1 MSERELKRGS
11 YECFILA
18 VSLLSIANL
27 SLAIALPLPE
37 SRQIIQVCDIV
48 LSGIL
53 LLDFGFRL
61 VSAPSRR
68 DYLVRQYGWLDFLGS
83 LPLPG
88 LRLVRILRIVRVIRL
103 LRNTGLQRLRRSV
116 LHNRSGS
123 MLLGVLFVTLMLTEV
138 ASVLV
143 LAIEIRAEG
152 SNIQTP
158 SDALWWT
165 YVTVATVGYGD
176 RYPVTDAGRVVGVV
190 TMTVGV
196 VLFGAL
202 TAFLADTFIRPRGRA
217 GDAEGADRAALTAEL
232 AEIVR
237 RELRILR
244 EEGDVSRDELAEIHR
259 ELRALRDEGVT
270 RADRPNGSV

>member
-1 MSERELKRGS
+1 
-11 YECFILA
+11 
-18 VSLLSIANL
+18 
-27 SLAIALPLPE
+27 
-37 SRQIIQVCDIV
+37 
-48 LSGIL
+48 
-53 LLDFGFRL
+53 
-61 VSAPSRR
+61 
-68 DYLVRQYGWLDFLGS
+68 
-83 LPLPG
+83 
-88 LRLVRILRIVRVIRL
+88 
-103 LRNTGLQRLRRSV
+103 
-116 LHNRSGS
+116 

-244 EEGDVSRDELAEIHR
+244 EEGDVSRDELAEIQR